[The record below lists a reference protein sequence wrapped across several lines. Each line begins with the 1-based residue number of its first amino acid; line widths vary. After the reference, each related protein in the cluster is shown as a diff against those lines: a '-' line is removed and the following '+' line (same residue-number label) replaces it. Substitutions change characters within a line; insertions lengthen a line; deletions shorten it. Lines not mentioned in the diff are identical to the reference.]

1 MKRSNLIS
9 FFQALTIAVGASH
22 VYGQIDTQKRTIDD
36 SFQAG
41 YWIHTV
47 DFDFD
52 GDPDIVAASI
62 KSGLKWYE
70 NDGTGAFTKHN
81 ISETFLEAWTIHA
94 NDIDGDGD
102 MDVVA
107 ASALPKEVAW
117 FRNNGDDTFT
127 KRTVEEDYFETHGVF
142 SADLDNDGDIDL
154 MAAVWESRDVVWWEN
169 NGSQNFTRRIL
180 DGDFNSPHAIRAADL
195 DGDGNL
201 DIIAS
206 GGGKTAWWEN
216 NANGSFTK
224 HQLGSFGAFS
234 VFPVDLD
241 GDNDLDIL
249 RNQRNNGDV
258 DWFENDN
265 ATFTEQTIAADLGE
279 SWSQV
284 AGDLDLDGDL
294 DVVVAE
300 YVPDRITYWLNDG
313 DQNFSEVVLD
323 NGVTRPRCVNLADY
337 DGDGDLDIA
346 AVLTKNTK
354 IVWYEVLGSPE
365 LSLTVTRPNGGEVL
379 EGGSTFLL
387 EWAST
392 GEIPDVKLEYSP
404 DGGQAWTD
412 IIASTPNS
420 GSLFWIVP
428 TAETGSA
435 LVRISDVADPA
446 VTDESD
452 SLFSIIVSTLTLAA
466 PNGGESWTGGDSQT
480 IEWSSTGA
488 VNNVQ
493 IEV

>member
-1 MKRSNLIS
+1 MKRSNLTS
-9 FFQALTIAVGASH
+9 FFLALTLAVGASN
-22 VYGQIDTQKRTIDD
+22 VYGQIDTQKHTIDA

-70 NDGTGAFTKHN
+70 NDGTDAFTKHN

-127 KRTVEEDYFETHGVF
+127 KRTVEADYFEVHGVF

-154 MAAVWESRDVVWWEN
+154 MAAVWENRDVVWWEN
-169 NGSQNFTRRIL
+169 DGNQNFTCRIL

-195 DGDGNL
+195 DSDGNL
-201 DIIAS
+201 DVIAS

-216 NANGSFTK
+216 NAAGSFTK

-249 RNQRNNGDV
+249 RNQRNNGDI

-265 ATFTEQTIAADLGE
+265 ATFTEQTIAAELGE

-284 AGDLDLDGDL
+284 AGDLDLAGDL

-323 NGVTRPRCVNLADY
+323 DGVTRPRCV
-337 DGDGDLDIA
+337 
-346 AVLTKNTK
+346 T
-354 IVWYEVLGSPE
+354 P
-365 LSLTVTRPNGGEVL
+365 GGL
-379 EGGSTFLL
+379 
-387 EWAST
+387 
-392 GEIPDVKLEYSP
+392 
-404 DGGQAWTD
+404 
-412 IIASTPNS
+412 
-420 GSLFWIVP
+420 
-428 TAETGSA
+428 
-435 LVRISDVADPA
+435 
-446 VTDESD
+446 
-452 SLFSIIVSTLTLAA
+452 
-466 PNGGESWTGGDSQT
+466 
-480 IEWSSTGA
+480 
-488 VNNVQ
+488 
-493 IEV
+493 